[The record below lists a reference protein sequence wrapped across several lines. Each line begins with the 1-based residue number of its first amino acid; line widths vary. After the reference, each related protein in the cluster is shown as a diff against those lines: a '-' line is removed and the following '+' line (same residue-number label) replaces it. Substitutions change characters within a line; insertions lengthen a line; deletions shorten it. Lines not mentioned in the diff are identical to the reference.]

1 MNIDISRQDAEL
13 IIRRFNEAEQKDLEE
28 QALVKRLRDSF
39 PEKTK
44 TSILR
49 AYLHDFKQEP
59 TLPPAPNE

>member
-28 QALVKRLRDSF
+28 QALVRRLRASF
-39 PEKTK
+39 PENDRHP
-44 TSILR
+44 LR
-49 AYLHDFKQEP
+49 AYLHDFKKEP